1 MGFLKRLFKKQKYN
15 IGVIRFGDNIVIP
28 GRDYFKDEKDVEL
41 LEEYKKHYQEEL
53 CKRKVTTTLSFNSD
67 KLKQDMNMNVDLIL
81 RILMDNEDF
90 YLLSPEEL
98 MIQSAKLKMYYEEI
112 SALEKETILRL
123 VSLKEIEKGKRI
135 PRYNKM
141 ALEEEINQLS
151 IILEMYSYRKTAINI
166 ELKNYFN
173 VLSTKDLS
181 KEDTGVLDKRLKK
194 LLFIT
199 EGIVD
204 REEIDKYEDIKTK
217 IAILER
223 ECERYAY
230 MNKEEADEL
239 KKSSDLPDEN
249 KILLFYEYG
258 KNYFDEGFIKDFY
271 IYKFNMLTCNLN
283 NKFSDSPI
291 NKDDYGFSY
300 YEYIISNEIQTMQS
314 SFYFSHLVG
323 DEIDIKSLLEDAR
336 RYLKNEY
343 GEFDYG
349 EILTNKLKL
358 AFIFTLHYIDLE
370 YFFNDNI
377 VNPNEPNGYEEIV
390 HKCSSGITW
399 HNSVPLAS
407 IFEVASDSST
417 NHPLYSFYKLNR
429 INTDLLIPEGV
440 KIVNLSGLS
449 EEYLSKID
457 GDLISGK
464 KYKLPST
471 LDILTGSLKY
481 PLQSKMTLYLNDG
494 LKCISDDI
502 LHGNYRKISIPS
514 SLSTIYYYNLD
525 TCQVGTVE
533 FRDFKKSEIINDE
546 VKFIKFIEKFSTEVD
561 TTVKHYPDGYNSS
574 LQEYYRNGGFS
585 TTNLEVLLDSEY
597 NIYYNIYYHK
607 IQMIFQKLCF
617 ASEDLENTIVI
628 PSSELTTTFEEKDNA
643 FMHERDG
650 SPNYK
655 EVYSKIRN
663 ILLEKTG
670 YDIAG
675 SKETK
680 EK

>member
-1 MGFLKRLFKKQKYN
+1 MGFLKQLFKKQKYN

-28 GRDYFKDEKDVEL
+28 GRDYFKDEKDIEL
-41 LEEYKKHYQEEL
+41 LEEYKEHYIEEL
-53 CKRKVTTTLSFNSD
+53 SKRKVTTTLNFNSD

-90 YLLSPEEL
+90 YLLAPEEL

-166 ELKNYFN
+166 ELKNYFD

-217 IAILER
+217 IAVLER

-230 MNKEEADEL
+230 LNKEEAE
-239 KKSSDLPDEN
+239 KIKESNDLSDEN

-258 KNYFDEGFIKDFY
+258 KNYFDESFVKSFY
-271 IYKFNMLTCNLN
+271 IYKFNMLTCYIN
-283 NKFSDSPI
+283 NKFTDSPI
-291 NKDDYGFSY
+291 NKDDYGLSY

-323 DEIDIKSLLEDAR
+323 DEIDIKGLLEDAR
-336 RYLKNEY
+336 RYLKNDY
-343 GEFDYG
+343 GEFDYK

-358 AFIFTLHYIDLE
+358 TFILSLHYINLNH
-370 YFFNDNI
+370 FFDKNI
-377 VNPNEPNGYEEIV
+377 VHLNEPNGYEEIL
-390 HKCSSGITW
+390 HKCSSGMTW

-440 KIVNLSGLS
+440 KSVNLSELS

-471 LDILTGSLKY
+471 LDILTGSLKH
-481 PLQSKMTLYLNDG
+481 PLQSKMTLYLNDD
-494 LKCISDDI
+494 LKCINDDI

-533 FRDFKKSEIINDE
+533 FRDFKNSKVINDE
-546 VKFIKFIEKFSTEVD
+546 VKFIEIIEKFSTEVD
-561 TTVKHYPDGYNSS
+561 THKTDIHFPSKDNLN
-574 LQEYYRNGGFS
+574 LQERYRKGGFS
-585 TTNLEVLLDSEY
+585 TSNHAALFDRQY
-597 NIYYNIYYHK
+597 NIYFYESHMMFKNI
-607 IQMIFQKLCF
+607 CF
-617 ASEDLENTIVI
+617 TSEDIETPIVI
-628 PSSELTTTFEEKDNA
+628 PSSELTTTFKKYDSYYK
-643 FMHERDG
+643 RSYRTG
-650 SPNYK
+650 WPNYS
-655 EVYSKIRN
+655 EIYLKIRN

-670 YDIAG
+670 YDISG
-675 SKETK
+675 KEENK
-680 EK
+680 QK

>member
-28 GRDYFKDEKDVEL
+28 GRDYFKDEKDIEL
-41 LEEYKKHYQEEL
+41 LEEYKEHYIEEL
-53 CKRKVTTTLSFNSD
+53 SKRKVTTTLNFNSD

-90 YLLSPEEL
+90 YLLAPEEL

-166 ELKNYFN
+166 ELKNYFD

-181 KEDTGVLDKRLKK
+181 KEDTHILDKRLKK

-204 REEIDKYEDIKTK
+204 REEINKYEDIKTK
-217 IAILER
+217 IAVLER

-230 MNKEEADEL
+230 LNKEEAEKIKESNYL
-239 KKSSDLPDEN
+239 SDEN

-258 KNYFDEGFIKDFY
+258 KNYFDESFVKSFY
-271 IYKFNMLTCNLN
+271 IYKFNMLTCNIN
-283 NKFSDSPI
+283 NKFTDSPI
-291 NKDDYGFSY
+291 NKDDYGLSY

-314 SFYFSHLVG
+314 SFYFLHLVG
-323 DEIDIKSLLEDAR
+323 DEIDIKGLLEDAR
-336 RYLKNEY
+336 RYLKNDY
-343 GEFDYG
+343 GEFDYK

-358 AFIFTLHYIDLE
+358 AFILSLNYINLND
-370 YFFNDNI
+370 FFDKNI
-377 VNPNEPNGYEEIV
+377 VHLNEPNGYEEIL
-390 HKCSSGITW
+390 HKCSSGMTW

-429 INTDLLIPEGV
+429 INTDLLIPVGV
-440 KIVNLSGLS
+440 KSVNFEQLPK
-449 EEYLSKID
+449 EYIDKIK
-457 GDLISGK
+457 GDRLSGK
-464 KYKLPST
+464 KYCLPQT
-471 LDILTGSLKY
+471 LKSVSGYVDFGNYIY
-481 PLQSKMTLYLNDG
+481 FPLYLNDG
-494 LKCISDDI
+494 LEYIGPGVFKLSQ
-502 LHGNYRKISIPS
+502 RRISIPS
-514 SLSTIYYYNLD
+514 SVKKISSFVDYYN
-525 TCQVGTVE
+525 GTIE
-533 FRDFKKSEIINDE
+533 FRDFKNSKIINDE
-546 VKFIKFIEKFSTEVD
+546 EKFIEFIENFSTEVD
-561 TTVKHYPDGYNSS
+561 THKTSRHYPSEYNLK
-574 LQEYYRNGGFS
+574 LQERYRKGGFS
-585 TTNLEVLLDSEY
+585 TSDHAALLDRQY
-597 NIYYNIYYHK
+597 NIYFYESHMMFKK
-607 IQMIFQKLCF
+607 ICF
-617 ASEDLENTIVI
+617 TSEDLENPIVI
-628 PSSELTTTFEEKDNA
+628 SSSELTTTFKKEDSL
-643 FMHERDG
+643 FRPG
-650 SPNYK
+650 GRFGGPNYN
-655 EVYSKIRN
+655 EIYLKIRN

-680 EK
+680 LK

>member
-1 MGFLKRLFKKQKYN
+1 
-15 IGVIRFGDNIVIP
+15 
-28 GRDYFKDEKDVEL
+28 
-41 LEEYKKHYQEEL
+41 
-53 CKRKVTTTLSFNSD
+53 
-67 KLKQDMNMNVDLIL
+67 
-81 RILMDNEDF
+81 
-90 YLLSPEEL
+90 
-98 MIQSAKLKMYYEEI
+98 
-112 SALEKETILRL
+112 
-123 VSLKEIEKGKRI
+123 
-135 PRYNKM
+135 
-141 ALEEEINQLS
+141 
-151 IILEMYSYRKTAINI
+151 
-166 ELKNYFN
+166 
-173 VLSTKDLS
+173 
-181 KEDTGVLDKRLKK
+181 
-194 LLFIT
+194 
-199 EGIVD
+199 
-204 REEIDKYEDIKTK
+204 
-217 IAILER
+217 
-223 ECERYAY
+223 
-230 MNKEEADEL
+230 MNKEEAE
-239 KKSSDLPDEN
+239 KIKESNDLSDEN

-370 YFFNDNI
+370 YFFNKNI
-377 VNPNEPNGYEEIV
+377 VHLSEQKSYEEIV

-417 NHPLYSFYKLNR
+417 NHPLYSFYKLNM

-440 KIVNLSGLS
+440 KSVNLSELS

-457 GDLISGK
+457 HDLISGK

-471 LDILTGSLKY
+471 LNSLTGNLKH

-502 LHGNYRKISIPS
+502 FHDNYRKISIPS

-525 TCQVGTVE
+525 TCQVATVE
-533 FRDFKKSEIINDE
+533 FRDFKNSNIINDKE
-546 VKFIKFIEKFSTEVD
+546 KFIEFIEKFSTEVD
-561 TTVKHYPDGYNSS
+561 THKTDIHFPSKDNLN
-574 LQEYYRNGGFS
+574 LQERYRKGGFS
-585 TTNLEVLLDSEY
+585 TSNHQALFDRQY
-597 NIYYNIYYHK
+597 NIYFYESHMMFKNI
-607 IQMIFQKLCF
+607 CF
-617 ASEDLENTIVI
+617 TSEDIENPIVI
-628 PSSELTTTFEEKDNA
+628 PSSELTTTFKKYDSYYK
-643 FMHERDG
+643 RRYRTG
-650 SPNYK
+650 WPNYS
-655 EVYSKIRN
+655 EIYLKIRN

-680 EK
+680 LK